1 MRAISESQLE
11 AKIVAYAKS
20 RGCLAYKFSSPARR
34 GVPDRIVVAP
44 GGRILFLEVKREGQ
58 RPTALQER
66 EIRLLREQGCFADW
80 CASIEGAKAII
91 DALLK

>member
-1 MRAISESQLE
+1 MPLTESQLE

-34 GVPDRIVVAP
+34 GVPDRIIVAP
-44 GGRILFLEVKREGQ
+44 GGRILFLEVKREGE

-66 EIRLLREQGCFADW
+66 EIRLLREQGCDAEW
-80 CASIEGAKAII
+80 CDCLPVAKACI
-91 DALLK
+91 DSLLK